1 MCVCVC
7 VCVCVRAC
15 MCVCVCV
22 WEGGCLWLLPLS
34 VNVCQ
39 SASEAMSPAVCL
51 LQLRVCV
58 WGCVCAS
65 VCVCVCTAADGT
77 CHYQAHTSLAL
88 SVLTL
93 CPRGNESAEVEE
105 SSGFPRLLLSA
116 SALPLHSR
124 AASAL

>member
-1 MCVCVC
+1 MW
-7 VCVCVRAC
+7 VCVRLCAAKAAAAAAAA
-15 MCVCVCV
+15 
-22 WEGGCLWLLPLS
+22 
-34 VNVCQ
+34 
-39 SASEAMSPAVCL
+39 SAAA
-51 LQLRVCV
+51 
-58 WGCVCAS
+58 
-65 VCVCVCTAADGT
+65 AADGT
-77 CHYQAHTSLAL
+77 CHYQPHISLAL